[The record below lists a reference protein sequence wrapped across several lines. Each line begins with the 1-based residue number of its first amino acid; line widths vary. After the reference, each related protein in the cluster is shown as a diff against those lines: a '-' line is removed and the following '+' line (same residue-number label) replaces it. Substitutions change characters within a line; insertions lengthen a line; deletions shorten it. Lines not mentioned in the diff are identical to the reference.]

1 MRRIVSIICVFVM
14 GVALIA
20 PPINAEAVE
29 PDSSFC
35 IYGVSG
41 MSFTLRAKRG
51 GMELARFNIDYEFP
65 DGSSHYANPYVIPND
80 VLTDMYNSGITSV
93 IIDCPNSAAIT
104 LTSTDAII
112 SGTTSITISDETPI
126 ALLTRLLH
134 LKRMYLFPIGTA
146 PEVAGVTPTP
156 FVNDGDDI
164 AIDGNDLN
172 NTIGA
177 VSSFGSFFQFLFSSV
192 IPWAG
197 FASLIILVF
206 ATLKYMLKG

>member
-1 MRRIVSIICVFVM
+1 MRRIVSIILVFVM

-20 PPINAEAVE
+20 PPSKAEVSE
-29 PDSSFC
+29 PDNSFC
-35 IYGVSG
+35 IYGVTG
-41 MSFTLRAKRG
+41 MSFTLHAKRG
-51 GMELARFNIDYEFP
+51 GMELARFDIDYEFP
-65 DGSSHYANPYVIPND
+65 DGSSHFSSPYVISD
-80 VLTDMYNSGITSV
+80 TVLTDMYNAGITS
-93 IIDCPNSAAIT
+93 ITLDCPNASAIT
-104 LTSTDAII
+104 LTSTDSII
-112 SGTTSITISDETPI
+112 SGTTSITISDETPL
-126 ALLTRLLH
+126 ALTVRLTH

-164 AIDGNDLN
+164 AINGGDLN

-177 VSSFGSFFQFLFSSV
+177 VSSFGPFFQFLFSAV

-206 ATLKYMLKG
+206 ATLKFMLKG